1 MKKIAKS
8 IKKPKKKKVIRIKK
22 EKAIKV
28 KKEKKTFVKDQ
39 KCGRCGINLLKK
51 DFAKHWRSS
60 HRVQS
65 AKQHKVLAEG

>member
-22 EKAIKV
+22 VKPIKV
-28 KKEKKTFVKDQ
+28 KKEKTFVKDQ
-39 KCGRCGINLLKK
+39 KCGRCGLLIEKK
-51 DFAKHWRSS
+51 WFAKHWRVA